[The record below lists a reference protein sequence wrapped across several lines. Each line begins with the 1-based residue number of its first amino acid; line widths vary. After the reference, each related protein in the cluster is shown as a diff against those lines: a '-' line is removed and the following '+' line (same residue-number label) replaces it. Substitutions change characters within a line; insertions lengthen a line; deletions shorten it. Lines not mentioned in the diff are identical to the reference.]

1 MRMIFRLLAQDFV
14 TSNKIHAISYLEGRS
29 RLAKSERASYQ
40 LHSHHAQKIRLP
52 RFYLRNRRIDVLFNN
67 AGICA
72 CGLAHEQEW
81 DTMLDINVKGAWLVA
96 RESSSTTPPS
106 QAFVA

>member
-52 RFYLRNRRIDVLFNN
+52 RFYLNCWGKSVLVSTCYRSITSLDRIFKRPFYDRSYI
-67 AGICA
+67 AGLGKLSISVCA
-72 CGLAHEQEW
+72 CA
-81 DTMLDINVKGAWLVA
+81 
-96 RESSSTTPPS
+96 
-106 QAFVA
+106 